1 MANYPAYNY
10 MQPMYPQVSQPQPA
24 WQQTTPPVDRNV
36 TPMQPYQPMPYQPVI
51 PAVPQQP
58 QPQTSLPTV
67 RGRIISREEEIT
79 PNEVAM
85 DGQVSLFP
93 LADYS
98 CIVAKLWD
106 SNGQM
111 QTFKFVPMIEQS
123 VEQEVENKSDMILG
137 RLDDIENLLKR
148 NRSRQNYKKNQNGS
162 RNEDKEVD
170 DA

>member
-1 MANYPAYNY
+1 MANYPAYNF
-10 MQPMYPQVSQPQPA
+10 MQPAYPQVASVQQMPVQQQYQPSA
-24 WQQTTPPVDRNV
+24 
-36 TPMQPYQPMPYQPVI
+36 YQPMI
-51 PAVPQQP
+51 PAVPQQQMP
-58 QPQTSLPTV
+58 QIPDPSV
-67 RGRIISREEEIT
+67 RGRIVAKEEDIL
-79 PNEVAM
+79 PNEVIM

-106 SNGQM
+106 SNGQI
-111 QTFKFVPMIEQS
+111 QTFKFVPLAEQT
-123 VEQEVENKSDMILG
+123 VEEEIENKGDMILG